1 MNFVTYHHDY
11 GDNSSVNYVFVA
23 NLTQYYDLR
32 DYVVRT
38 ATTLL
43 NVGLENGKTGNLL
56 TYLVEHGID
65 SEDAQWFIDLAAE
78 QKAFVEDLPTGLISP
93 EEMLRIITLDI
104 SDFVMPEALPIAFV
118 QDMMGFL
125 RNSTLPDYMS
135 IHLAEWQAQ
144 MAKRWP
150 MKWMAWLINEVG
162 IYVSPEP
169 DMWKT
174 LKC

>member
-1 MNFVTYHHDY
+1 
-11 GDNSSVNYVFVA
+11 
-23 NLTQYYDLR
+23 
-32 DYVVRT
+32 
-38 ATTLL
+38 
-43 NVGLENGKTGNLL
+43 
-56 TYLVEHGID
+56 
-65 SEDAQWFIDLAAE
+65 
-78 QKAFVEDLPTGLISP
+78 
-93 EEMLRIITLDI
+93 MLRIITLDI

-150 MKWMAWLINEVG
+150 VKWMAWLINEVG

-169 DMWKT
+169 DRWKT
-174 LKC
+174 LKCLFLQQTAAAVT